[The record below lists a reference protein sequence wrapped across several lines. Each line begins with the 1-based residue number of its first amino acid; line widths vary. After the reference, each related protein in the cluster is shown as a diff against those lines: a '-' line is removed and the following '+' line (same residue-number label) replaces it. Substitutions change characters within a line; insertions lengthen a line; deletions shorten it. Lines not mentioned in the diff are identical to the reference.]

1 MVHLVM
7 AAAIA
12 ALVVKVALVEQILV
26 LEALLDILAATL
38 VVKVQAHLQ
47 MKLAKQAL

>member
-7 AAAIA
+7 AAAMA
-12 ALVVKVALVEQILV
+12 ALVVLLPVAIIKMQM
-26 LEALLDILAATL
+26 AAL